1 MWFLFV
7 EISALIV
14 ISVITLA
21 VLLPMFIELR
31 KDKKQLK
38 EQINNLYKNIK
49 WGMNM

>member
-14 ISVITLA
+14 ISVIALA
-21 VLLPMFIELR
+21 ILLPMFIELK
-31 KDKKQLK
+31 KDEKQLK

-49 WGMNM
+49 

>member
-7 EISALIV
+7 EILACIV
-14 ISVITLA
+14 ISVIALA
-21 VLLPMFIELR
+21 ILLPAFIELR

-49 WGMNM
+49 